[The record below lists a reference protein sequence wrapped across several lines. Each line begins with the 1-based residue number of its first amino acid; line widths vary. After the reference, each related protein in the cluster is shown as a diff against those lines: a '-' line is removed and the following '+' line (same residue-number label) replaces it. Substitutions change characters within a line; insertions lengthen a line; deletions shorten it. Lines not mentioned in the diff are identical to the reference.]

1 MPKTKITLEE
11 IEYML
16 RFGREMAKRME
27 TLGIQPTAVSRLT
40 DGRVSSSYISD
51 IRRAALG
58 LSRRFSRLGREKVL
72 AIADALQWPEL
83 EALESAG
90 YLTKEN
96 PSPIMTL
103 SEDARE
109 LLACYQSLT
118 EVQRLDILVALRA
131 IAKLHH
137 KTPSLE
143 APTSLSELSES
154 DKSSVAISFQPT
166 CKPIGVKI

>member
-58 LSRRFSRLGREKVL
+58 LSRRFSRLGGFAQSVRL
-72 AIADALQWPEL
+72 AQT
-83 EALESAG
+83 G
-90 YLTKEN
+90 
-96 PSPIMTL
+96 
-103 SEDARE
+103 
-109 LLACYQSLT
+109 
-118 EVQRLDILVALRA
+118 
-131 IAKLHH
+131 
-137 KTPSLE
+137 
-143 APTSLSELSES
+143 SELH
-154 DKSSVAISFQPT
+154 KAI
-166 CKPIGVKI
+166 IG

>member
-83 EALESAG
+83 EALESA
-90 YLTKEN
+90 
-96 PSPIMTL
+96 
-103 SEDARE
+103 
-109 LLACYQSLT
+109 
-118 EVQRLDILVALRA
+118 
-131 IAKLHH
+131 
-137 KTPSLE
+137 
-143 APTSLSELSES
+143 
-154 DKSSVAISFQPT
+154 
-166 CKPIGVKI
+166 